1 MTATKL
7 KSATP
12 PSSSMLNSDALSTI
26 TNYNIIEEI
35 GRGGMATVYK
45 AWQPSLSR
53 TVALK
58 VLPPYFAHDEELV
71 IRFRREAHA
80 VAKLRHSHIV
90 QVFDFHQEEQFFYL
104 AMEYIGGGSLQS
116 KLEKH
121 GRLAPSEATKIIR
134 QVAEGLHHAHT
145 KGFIHRDIK
154 PSNILISE
162 DGDAVITDFGIV
174 KALKSTKLTKT
185 SDGGIGTSEY
195 MSPEQAKGEKVDP
208 TTDLYSLGVVLYESL
223 IGTTPFNGESA
234 LGVANRHINDKPA
247 RPSELNDKITPE
259 QDEVILKLLSKK
271 PTDRYSSALE
281 LVGVLNSLEF
291 AAADNI
297 EAPGS
302 PHKSGP
308 KATLIRRVTRV
319 AARLPRLEKPPRK
332 SQEAKDDSQTKKTGR
347 LKISWSSAIAA
358 LLIIGLAGIV
368 GFLGGYLVFPAP
380 APVLTVDRV
389 EPKEDTTSQVKKA
402 TVAKTPT
409 LNGVKVTPAEAL
421 INVDETL
428 TLEAQGLFS
437 DGSRKD
443 VAILWSL
450 SDSSIA
456 GINDDGQLKAT
467 KAGTITVEAK
477 AGEFFGTAR
486 IEIVEKPEESSEE
499 SAAPVAEPVVA
510 PVKRYRPRPLQKPA
524 PEPAPVLP
532 EPAPSIPLEIN

>member
-1 MTATKL
+1 
-7 KSATP
+7 
-12 PSSSMLNSDALSTI
+12 MLNSDVLSAI

-104 AMEYIGGGSLQS
+104 AMEYVGGGSLQGR
-116 KLEKH
+116 LEKD
-121 GRLAPSEATKIIR
+121 GRLAPAEATKIIR

-162 DGDAVITDFGIV
+162 EGDAVITDFGIV

-208 TTDLYSLGVVLYESL
+208 TTDLYSLGVVLYEAL

-247 RPSELNDKITPE
+247 RPSELNNKITPE

-281 LVGVLNSLEF
+281 LVAVLNSLEF
-291 AAADNI
+291 DAADNI

-319 AARLPRLEKPPRK
+319 AARLPRRGLSDSFPDQKKTPPK
-332 SQEAKDDSQTKKTGR
+332 SQEAKDDSPTNKTGG
-347 LKISWSSAIAA
+347 LKISWPSAIAA
-358 LLIIGLAGIV
+358 LLIIGLAGIA

-380 APVLTVDRV
+380 TPVLTVDKV
-389 EPKEDTTSQVKKA
+389 EPKEDTTPQIRKA
-402 TVAKTPT
+402 ALSKTPT
-409 LNGVKVTPAEAL
+409 LNAVKVTPAEAL

-428 TLEAQGLFS
+428 TLEAQGLFT

-443 VAILWSL
+443 VAIAWSL

-456 GINDDGQLKAT
+456 GIDDKGQLIAT
-467 KAGTITVEAK
+467 RAGTITVEAK

-486 IEIVEKPEESSEE
+486 IEIVEKPEALTDE
-499 SAAPVAEPVVA
+499 SATPVAEPVVA
-510 PVKRYRPRPLQKPA
+510 PVKRYKPRPIQKPVS
-524 PEPAPVLP
+524 EPTPVLP